1 MITTLLLNLLFST
14 FGEDNESPSESTD
27 GWLPV
32 IVVHL
37 DGRRISGF
45 LSDLEADPLSV
56 LLLDN
61 NNTTTVPKR
70 MVDTL
75 RVLKGAMSEPK
86 PCVVLLKDGSQRRG
100 MLLEDGFEGVRLQ
113 VGPLTERFELSKVA
127 GVRWRPTVAQ
137 EIAARKATFRSNDP
151 AEMAQFI
158 RWLILEGH
166 VKPAA
171 DELKKF
177 AEDFPEAGSTLKN
190 LQEFLSARLKT
201 GDETPKRTSTPR
213 RPTLPSGA
221 LTPSEVNR
229 IRFWEYDFENPS
241 PVRIPSELRRTFHA
255 RHLGKDGFPDLKTL
269 RRLPDHEFLQ
279 LLCEMKDRDL
289 YDEVQLTIDPPAL
302 DRFRR
307 TIHDRWLLPKCG
319 SCHTREASPGGFGLE
334 TQKANKAEV
343 RMLNLLLLEQ
353 ARASDGA
360 PLLNWQ
366 NPAESRLLDLGK
378 DPRAALHPHPKVE
391 GYSPVFHRGREALV
405 TNVIEW
411 LEMMYRPRPDLAT
424 ELNIQWPRNPANS
437 EQSEGAKSAAS
448 PS

>member
-1 MITTLLLNLLFST
+1 MITAFLLNLLLCSL
-14 FGEDNESPSESTD
+14 GEDKEAPSAAVD
-27 GWLPV
+27 GGTPV

-37 DGRRISGF
+37 DGRRFAGF

-56 LLLDN
+56 LLLDST
-61 NNTTTVPKR
+61 TTTVPKR

-113 VGPLTERFELSKVA
+113 VGPRTERIELSNVA

-137 EIAARKATFRSNDP
+137 EIEARRATIRSSDP
-151 AEMAQFI
+151 AEMARFI
-158 RWLILEGH
+158 RWLIMEGH
-166 VKPAA
+166 TEPAA
-171 DELKKF
+171 DELKKY
-177 AEDFPEAGSTLKN
+177 AENFPEASATTKQ
-190 LQEFLSARLKT
+190 LQALLAARPQV
-201 GDETPKRTSTPR
+201 DEQPPKRSLKPK
-213 RPTLPSGA
+213 RPALPSGA
-221 LTPSEVNR
+221 LTPTEVNR
-229 IRFWEYDFENPS
+229 IRIWEYDFENPS
-241 PVRIPSELRRTFHA
+241 PVRIPGELRRTFHA
-255 RHLGKDGFPDLKTL
+255 RHLGKNGFPDLKAL
-269 RRLPDHEFLQ
+269 RRLPDHEFLR

-289 YDEVQLTIDPPAL
+289 YDAVQITVDPPAL

-307 TIHDRWLLPKCG
+307 TIHDRWLVPKCG
-319 SCHTREASPGGFGLE
+319 SCHTQESSPGGFRLE
-334 TQKANKAEV
+334 TQDANKPEV

-353 ARASDGA
+353 ATTSDGA
-360 PLLNWQ
+360 PLLNWR

-378 DPRAALHPHPKVE
+378 DPRAAKHPHPEVE
-391 GYSPVFHRGREALV
+391 GYTPIFHRGREAWV

-424 ELNIQWPRNPANS
+424 ELNIQWPRKPPKS
-437 EQSEGAKSAAS
+437 DQSEGAKSAAS